1 MSPAKGSPSPKGEAT
16 RQRIVDAALDLFTEK
31 GFAGTT
37 MRAVAERADVSLG
50 NAYHYFASKEH
61 LVQGFYERTQD
72 AHAEAAAAAMTTRS
86 LAERWTACETA
97 FLEVNRPYHPFAGTF
112 FAVAAQPDSPL
123 SPFSAE
129 SGPAREAATAIMRDV
144 VEGSDAKMD
153 ARLRAEL
160 PDLLWLAHMGIVLHW
175 VHDRSEGQRRTVR
188 LVERTAPALEKLTGL
203 SRLPVLRGSVHDL
216 LDTFRDLRTP

>member
-1 MSPAKGSPSPKGEAT
+1 MSPAKGEAT

-37 MRAVAERADVSLG
+37 MRAVADRAGVSTG

-72 AHAEAAAAAMTTRS
+72 AHAAAAAEAMTTRS
-86 LAERWTACETA
+86 LAERWTASEVA
-97 FLEVNRPYHPFAGTF
+97 FLEVNRRHHPFAGTF
-112 FAVAAQPDSPL
+112 FSVAAQPDSPL
-123 SPFSAE
+123 SPFSE
-129 SGPAREAATAIMRDV
+129 DSRPAREAATQIMRDV

-160 PDLLWLAHMGIVLHW
+160 PELLWLAHMGVVLHW
-175 VHDRSEGQRRTVR
+175 VHDRSEDQRKTTTLVR
-188 LVERTAPALEKLTGL
+188 RTAPVLEKLTGL
-203 SRLPVLRGSVHDL
+203 SRLPVVRGTVHEL
-216 LDTFRDLRTP
+216 LDLTRELRQA